1 MKINIEFLKEKKKEI
16 LIALAIIGVI
26 IYSLVSNIVAFTND
40 KEEANLLNDKQ
51 TNLLEEKIIDKNIIY
66 IHIDGAVKK
75 KGLIELEEG
84 DRLEKAIEKAEG
96 LLDTAD
102 LRYVNLAM
110 ILSDG
115 EKIYIPS
122 KEELVDNTT
131 GISYIPEL
139 QEIRKININRA
150 NVDELQ
156 KIPGVGISTAKKIL
170 EYRKKN
176 GNFKKIEDIKK
187 VSGIGDA
194 KFEAMLE
201 YISI

>member
-51 TNLLEEKIIDKNIIY
+51 TNLLEEEIIDKNIIY

-131 GISYIPEL
+131 DISYIPEL

-156 KIPGVGISTAKKIL
+156 KIPGIGISTAKKIL